1 MDVLIDFESEI
12 PIYIQLRNQIVK
24 GIARGELV
32 EGYSLPSVRSFAD
45 DIGINM
51 HTVSKAYTILKSEGY
66 IILDRRHGAFI
77 SASKKSDEDREKF
90 KEDLSVTIYG
100 CIAKGM
106 TKEEINSIIQEIYNN
121 IEEVE

>member
-1 MDVLIDFESEI
+1 MNVLIDFESEI

-24 GIARGELV
+24 GIARGELT

-51 HTVSKAYTILKSEGY
+51 HTVNKAYTILKAEGY
-66 IILDRRHGAFI
+66 IVLDRRHGAFI
-77 SASKKSDEDREKF
+77 SVSKKNNSDKEKF
-90 KEDLSVTIYG
+90 KEDLSVTIHS

-106 TKEEINSIIQEIYNN
+106 TKEEINSIIEEIYN